1 MNFDEAFSKL
11 IGYEGG
17 YSDDARDPG
26 GKTRYGITEA
36 VAREVGYRGD
46 MAALPLDLAK
56 RIYSERYWL
65 AVRCNDLPDE
75 IRYVVFDAA
84 VNSGPKQSI
93 VWLQRALGVDDDS
106 VIGPQTLAA
115 AAQMNP
121 YQTRSRILAQRLKL
135 MAALPTWP
143 AVGRG
148 WARRVAD
155 LMEA

>member
-26 GKTRYGITEA
+26 GKTRYGVTEA

-65 AVRCNDLPDE
+65 AVRCDDLPDE

-143 AVGRG
+143 AFGRG

>member
-17 YSDDARDPG
+17 FSDDARDPG
-26 GKTRYGITEA
+26 GKTRYGVTEA

-143 AVGRG
+143 AFGRG